1 MQTPPRRGIR
11 LRDVRA
17 ALAALL
23 MLASAT
29 TATAACIGAGERGL
43 EELESLAF
51 RTPAIAVQRANA
63 LLAAPAATGAAAEYR
78 ATLHAI
84 AAEAYRQ
91 LGQSELALTKARQGL
106 DALGGSSASDLR
118 VRLRLARAVAL
129 QANDRTPEGIAELDA
144 AMRGIDPQSKAA
156 ACVQK
161 DRGWMLYDVGEI
173 ERGLLDLTRAYELLR
188 VHDDAPQRMITAG
201 RLAAAYASARE
212 FEQAEQLLNETISYF
227 MASGAVSRL
236 ATTYDRLGR
245 AFVAQGKWAE
255 AHDAFEQMRYRA
267 TLIGDTVATAYAHIR
282 MCGVHIEQ
290 DVLVAAEQDCAVAE
304 STLASARNFDAEERR
319 ILHAYRGRIELA
331 RGNARGAVNSFDA
344 SLAGNPASVSRDLRA
359 QFHLWRAEALA
370 ALGRYADAYTDT
382 QEYLQRSR
390 ELSQSQTAS
399 QIAVLRVRFATD
411 REIEKVRL
419 LARENGLQQQRIQ
432 LETEKLEREQIARRL
447 LTAIAIAAVLLIA
460 TLAFLLR
467 RNRMF
472 RRQLQTLADRDD
484 LTALLNR
491 RKILALA
498 AQALRTSASSRGGL
512 TIALLDLDHFK
523 NFNDRYGHAFGDDV
537 LRAFADAARR
547 TLRESDQI
555 GRYGGEEF
563 LVIMPDTDIAAARA
577 VIERLRETV
586 KKLPVAN
593 EAASRDG
600 SAQVTLSAGLA
611 SARDGETS
619 IEEVI
624 RRADLALYRAKETGR
639 DRIEIL
645 PMPA

>member
-1 MQTPPRRGIR
+1 
-11 LRDVRA
+11 
-17 ALAALL
+17 
-23 MLASAT
+23 
-29 TATAACIGAGERGL
+29 
-43 EELESLAF
+43 
-51 RTPAIAVQRANA
+51 
-63 LLAAPAATGAAAEYR
+63 
-78 ATLHAI
+78 
-84 AAEAYRQ
+84 
-91 LGQSELALTKARQGL
+91 
-106 DALGGSSASDLR
+106 
-118 VRLRLARAVAL
+118 
-129 QANDRTPEGIAELDA
+129 
-144 AMRGIDPQSKAA
+144 
-156 ACVQK
+156 
-161 DRGWMLYDVGEI
+161 MLYDEGEI

-201 RLAAAYASARE
+201 RLAAAYSSARE

-304 STLASARNFDAEERR
+304 RTLASARDYDAEERR

-331 RGNARGAVNSFDA
+331 RGNVRGAVGSFDA

-411 REIEKVRL
+411 REVEKVRL

-432 LETEKLEREQIARRL
+432 LESEKLEREQFARRL

-498 AQALRTSASSRGGL
+498 AQALRTSAGSRGGL

-547 TLRESDQI
+547 ALRESDQI

-563 LVIMPDTDIAAARA
+563 LVVMPDTDIAAARA

-586 KKLPVAN
+586 KKLPVAH

-611 SARDGETS
+611 SARDGEAS

>member
-1 MQTPPRRGIR
+1 VALERAGGARPVRGCLHR
-11 LRDVRA
+11 H
-17 ALAALL
+17 
-23 MLASAT
+23 
-29 TATAACIGAGERGL
+29 AG
-43 EELESLAF
+43 
-51 RTPAIAVQRANA
+51 I
-63 LLAAPAATGAAAEYR
+63 PAAQHG
-78 ATLHAI
+78 
-84 AAEAYRQ
+84 
-91 LGQSELALTKARQGL
+91 
-106 DALGGSSASDLR
+106 DL
-118 VRLRLARAVAL
+118 
-129 QANDRTPEGIAELDA
+129 
-144 AMRGIDPQSKAA
+144 
-156 ACVQK
+156 
-161 DRGWMLYDVGEI
+161 
-173 ERGLLDLTRAYELLR
+173 
-188 VHDDAPQRMITAG
+188 
-201 RLAAAYASARE
+201 
-212 FEQAEQLLNETISYF
+212 
-227 MASGAVSRL
+227 
-236 ATTYDRLGR
+236 
-245 AFVAQGKWAE
+245 
-255 AHDAFEQMRYRA
+255 
-267 TLIGDTVATAYAHIR
+267 
-282 MCGVHIEQ
+282 
-290 DVLVAAEQDCAVAE
+290 
-304 STLASARNFDAEERR
+304 
-319 ILHAYRGRIELA
+319 
-331 RGNARGAVNSFDA
+331 
-344 SLAGNPASVSRDLRA
+344 
-359 QFHLWRAEALA
+359 
-370 ALGRYADAYTDT
+370 
-382 QEYLQRSR
+382 
-390 ELSQSQTAS
+390 
-399 QIAVLRVRFATD
+399 ATD

-432 LETEKLEREQIARRL
+432 LESEKFEREQIARRL
-447 LTAIAIAAVLLIA
+447 LTAIAMAAVLLIA

-498 AQALRTSASSRGGL
+498 AEALRASANSRSGL

-547 TLRESDQI
+547 ALRGADQI

-563 LVIMPDTDIAAARA
+563 LVVMPDTDIAAARA

>member
-1 MQTPPRRGIR
+1 MRTSLRRRIR
-11 LRDVRA
+11 RSDFGA
-17 ALAALL
+17 AIATLL
-23 MLASAT
+23 LLAS
-29 TATAACIGAGERGL
+29 TASTHAACIGAGERGL

-63 LLAAPAATGAAAEYR
+63 LIAAPVTAGAAPEYR

-91 LGQSELALTKARQGL
+91 LGQSEQALTMARQGL
-106 DALGGSSASDLR
+106 DALGGSNASDLR
-118 VRLRLARAVAL
+118 VRLRLARALAL
-129 QANDRTPEGIAELDA
+129 QANDRTPEGIAELDT
-144 AMRGIDPQSKAA
+144 AMQGIDPRSKAA

-161 DRGWMLYDVGEI
+161 DRGWMLYDEGEI

-188 VHDDAPQRMITAG
+188 VHDDAPQRTITAG

-212 FEQAEQLLNETISYF
+212 FEQAEELLNETISYF

-245 AFVAQGKWAE
+245 AFVAQGKWTE
-255 AHDAFEQMRYRA
+255 AHQAFEQMRYRA
-267 TLIGDTVATAYAHIR
+267 TLIGDTVAAAYAHIR

-290 DVLVAAEQDCAVAE
+290 GAPIDAEQDCAAAE
-304 STLASARNFDAEERR
+304 RTLDAAEDFDAEERR
-319 ILHAYRGRIELA
+319 ILHAYRGRIEFA
-331 RGNARGAVNSFDA
+331 RGNTRGAVRSFDA

-370 ALGRYADAYTDT
+370 ALGRHEDAYLDT
-382 QEYLQRSR
+382 KEYLQRNR
-390 ELSQSQTAS
+390 ELSQAQTAS

-419 LARENGLQQQRIQ
+419 LARENGLQQQRIE
-432 LETEKLEREQIARRL
+432 LENERFRQEQIARRL
-447 LTAIAIAAVLLIA
+447 LTAIAISAVLLIA

-491 RKILALA
+491 RKILSLA
-498 AQALRTSASSRGGL
+498 SQALRASTNSRSGL

-523 NFNDRYGHAFGDDV
+523 SFNDRYGHAFGDDV

-547 TLRESDQI
+547 TLRNADLI

-563 LVIMPDTDIAAARA
+563 LVVMPDTDIAAARA
-577 VIERLRETV
+577 VIERLRDTV
-586 KKLPVAN
+586 KKLPVAH
-593 EAASRDG
+593 EAATRDG
-600 SAQVTLSAGLA
+600 GAQVTLSAGLA